1 MTESEKQ
8 HRTLEFFK
16 ANEGREFTAI
26 DINRE
31 VNTSDAR
38 KIISRLRR
46 AGHRIID
53 RVINKSNGTKGYH
66 YERNNNSSSN

>member
-1 MTESEKQ
+1 MSAKKQSEVL
-8 HRTLEFFK
+8 TFFK
-16 ANEGREFTAI
+16 QNEGREFTAI

-46 AGHRIID
+46 AGYRIID

>member
-1 MTESEKQ
+1 MSAKKQ
-8 HRTLEFFK
+8 FEVLTFFK
-16 ANEGREFTAI
+16 QNEGREFTAI

-53 RVINKSNGTKGYH
+53 RVINKSNGTKGYR
-66 YERNNNSSSN
+66 YETSK